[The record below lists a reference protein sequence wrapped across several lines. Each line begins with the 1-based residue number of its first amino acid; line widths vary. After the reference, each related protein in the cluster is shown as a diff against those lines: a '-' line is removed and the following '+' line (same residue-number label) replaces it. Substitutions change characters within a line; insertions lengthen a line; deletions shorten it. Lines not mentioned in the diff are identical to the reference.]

1 MHNLSGN
8 IVGFVFELQIN
19 ELRND
24 ICIPDYCFVGGGEL
38 RSLNAWFG
46 PAGTVTPLHHD
57 PHHNILAQV
66 SPCMLFIA
74 LLYSIFL

>member
-1 MHNLSGN
+1 M
-8 IVGFVFELQIN
+8 QIQ

-24 ICIPDYCFVGGGEL
+24 IVTPDYCFAGGTEMK
-38 RSLNAWFG
+38 SVNAWFG

-66 SPCMLFIA
+66 F
-74 LLYSIFL
+74 

>member
-1 MHNLSGN
+1 M
-8 IVGFVFELQIN
+8 QIQ

-24 ICIPDYCFVGGGEL
+24 IVIPDYCFAGGTEMK
-38 RSLNAWFG
+38 SVNAWFG

-66 SPCMLFIA
+66 IITSVYIYCLQ
-74 LLYSIFL
+74 FL